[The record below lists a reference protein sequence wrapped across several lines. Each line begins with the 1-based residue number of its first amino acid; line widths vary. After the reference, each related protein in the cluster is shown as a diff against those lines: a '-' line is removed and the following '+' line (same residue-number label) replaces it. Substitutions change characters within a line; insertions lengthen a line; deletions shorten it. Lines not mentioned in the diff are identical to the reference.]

1 MTQGRRIRIIIIVMS
16 VTLLALVGLQ
26 AYLIYRAY
34 TQQSMQF
41 DQSMREIMDGVK
53 YKVERNHIENKVNQE
68 FRIQE
73 IERAIRRNID
83 SMRVASSGIEQPN
96 ALPAQMS
103 LYTSGALSGDQV
115 LPAENNP
122 EMIMD
127 RFEGNLAMLRNNPGE
142 LRSIFNELIFG
153 YLSYD
158 ERDFDTTFLRREIAG
173 EIQSR
178 NIEARYEWGIYNSF
192 NKSFIF
198 ATTLDNKG
206 LVYSDYQVPLYY
218 RGMKN
223 AVMLTVYFP
232 AQTTYLFGNVSLLL
246 LSSLLITLII
256 IMLFV
261 VSLRI
266 IFEQKRVGEMK
277 NDLMNNITHELK
289 TPIATISLACQALAD
304 KDMSNIESIREN
316 YIRIINAENMRL
328 GKLVENILTSALTEK
343 GEIKLRFKQVNL
355 HERIQELAQSM
366 RIQMEKRNVNLVL
379 QLKAARPYLEADE
392 THITN
397 VVANLLDNAIK
408 YLGNDNPRPS
418 VLIQTYNRPGK
429 IILSIEDNGI
439 GIPKSDQGRIFDKLY
454 RVSTGNVHNVKG
466 YGLGLN
472 YVKQIVEKHNGTI
485 KVYSELGKGS
495 TFTIELPF
503 IQNVGKN

>member
-1 MTQGRRIRIIIIVMS
+1 MTQVRRIRIIIIVMS

-73 IERAIRRNID
+73 IEKAIRRNID
-83 SMRVASSGIEQPN
+83 SMQVVNSGIEQPTM
-96 ALPAQMS
+96 LPAQMS
-103 LYTSGALSGDQV
+103 LYTGVSDSENSPAL
-115 LPAENNP
+115 AENNP
-122 EMIMD
+122 EMILD
-127 RFEGNLAMLRNNPGE
+127 RFEGNLTMLRNNPGE

-158 ERDFDTTFLRREIAG
+158 ERDFDTTFLRQEIAREISG
-173 EIQSR
+173 R
-178 NIEARYEWGIYNSF
+178 NIDARYEWGIYNSF

-206 LVYSDYQVPLYY
+206 LVYSEYQVPLYY

-223 AVMLTVYFP
+223 AVMLSVYFP
-232 AQTTYLFGNVSLLL
+232 SQTTYLFGNVSLLL

-304 KDMSNIESIREN
+304 KDMSSIESIREN
-316 YIRIINAENMRL
+316 YIRIINAENLRL

-343 GEIKLRFKQVNL
+343 GEIKLKFKQVNL
-355 HERIQELAQSM
+355 HERIQELSQSM
-366 RIQMEKRNVNLVL
+366 KIQLEKRNVNLVL

-408 YLGNDNPRPS
+408 YLGSDNPEPR
-418 VLIQTYNRPGK
+418 VVIQTYNKPGK
-429 IILSIEDNGI
+429 IIFSIEDNGI
-439 GIPKSDQGRIFDKLY
+439 GIPKADQGRIFDKLY

-472 YVKQIVEKHNGTI
+472 YVKQIAEKHNGTI